1 MCNETEPRALPED
14 SDSPKWFDGKKV
26 IEIAFCEEFLTR
38 HPMCCI
44 HGRFFTA
51 DGPIPDDVVRRLIYE
66 ELKAHAV
73 SGVGKAV
80 ATLLDVLRMECYS
93 PGLPLQ
99 TDRIHVANGTLFLDG
114 RLEPA
119 KEFCL
124 NRLPVEYH
132 PDAPAP
138 KAWLRFLEELLYDE
152 DIPTLQEYMGYCLLP
167 TTKAQRMLFLIG
179 RGGEGKSRI
188 GPVMRALFGTAMNTG
203 SLSKV
208 ETSPFARADLENKLV
223 MVDDDIKLEA
233 LPQTHI
239 IKAIVTAELPM
250 DLERKGKQSYQGNM
264 FVRFMAFGNGVMK
277 AANDRSEGFFR
288 RQLILS
294 VRERPDNRVDDPYLA
309 EALCA
314 EAEGILLWCLE
325 GLRRLLANRYRFTVS
340 ARTQANRESAV
351 RDSNNVV
358 EFMASTG
365 YIRRRADAE
374 ITSRVLYAIY
384 RLWCTDNAYQPLSA
398 KSFSNYLS
406 QHERV
411 YSLSHTNTVR
421 NAAGKR
427 VWGFTGI
434 EGLVT
439 PPD

>member
-1 MCNETEPRALPED
+1 M
-14 SDSPKWFDGKKV
+14 
-26 IEIAFCEEFLTR
+26 
-38 HPMCCI
+38 
-44 HGRFFTA
+44 
-51 DGPIPDDVVRRLIYE
+51 
-66 ELKAHAV
+66 
-73 SGVGKAV
+73 SGVSKAV

-132 PDAPAP
+132 PDAPEP
-138 KAWLRFLEELLYDE
+138 KTWLRFVEELLYDE

-203 SLSKV
+203 SLCKV

-264 FVRFMAFGNGVMK
+264 FVRFMAFGNGGDEGRQRPQRGFLP
-277 AANDRSEGFFR
+277 AAADPLGAGTPRRPGGRPVSGRSPLHRGGR
-288 RQLILS
+288 HLPL
-294 VRERPDNRVDDPYLA
+294 V
-309 EALCA
+309 C
-314 EAEGILLWCLE
+314 G
-325 GLRRLLANRYRFTVS
+325 
-340 ARTQANRESAV
+340 RTAA
-351 RDSNNVV
+351 
-358 EFMASTG
+358 AAG
-365 YIRRRADAE
+365 
-374 ITSRVLYAIY
+374 
-384 RLWCTDNAYQPLSA
+384 QPLP
-398 KSFSNYLS
+398 LHR
-406 QHERV
+406 QRPHPGQPRV
-411 YSLSHTNTVR
+411 RRPGQQQRGGVHGFHRLYPAPGGCRDHLPGALRHLPAVVYRQCLPTVIGQKFQQLPVP
-421 NAAGKR
+421 A
-427 VWGFTGI
+427 
-434 EGLVT
+434 
-439 PPD
+439 

>member
-1 MCNETEPRALPED
+1 
-14 SDSPKWFDGKKV
+14 
-26 IEIAFCEEFLTR
+26 
-38 HPMCCI
+38 
-44 HGRFFTA
+44 
-51 DGPIPDDVVRRLIYE
+51 
-66 ELKAHAV
+66 
-73 SGVGKAV
+73 
-80 ATLLDVLRMECYS
+80 
-93 PGLPLQ
+93 
-99 TDRIHVANGTLFLDG
+99 
-114 RLEPA
+114 
-119 KEFCL
+119 
-124 NRLPVEYH
+124 
-132 PDAPAP
+132 
-138 KAWLRFLEELLYDE
+138 
-152 DIPTLQEYMGYCLLP
+152 
-167 TTKAQRMLFLIG
+167 
-179 RGGEGKSRI
+179 
-188 GPVMRALFGTAMNTG
+188 
-203 SLSKV
+203 
-208 ETSPFARADLENKLV
+208 
-223 MVDDDIKLEA
+223 
-233 LPQTHI
+233 
-239 IKAIVTAELPM
+239 
-250 DLERKGKQSYQGNM
+250 
-264 FVRFMAFGNGVMK
+264 MAFGNGVMK

-294 VRERPDNRVDDPYLA
+294 VRERPDDRVDDPYLA

-314 EAEGILLWCLE
+314 EAEGIFPWCLE

-374 ITSRVLYAIY
+374 ITSRILYAIY